1 MLLAMSRAAAP
12 LERRRSAIVDPTR
25 RPDPDGLAAYFGGSL
40 PAQFRQRIAR
50 RRSGESPTALF
61 LYVLWRKIART
72 FELLFRPET
81 VAAQATRRQGDCR
94 GCGACCEI
102 VFRCPHFDREKR
114 ECRIY
119 ESRYGVCRM
128 FPARPED
135 LAGLEAICSY
145 SFQEPEPATLTPA
158 RVTPAP
164 APLPAPLRRATRS
177 APLHKR
183 RG

>member
-1 MLLAMSRAAAP
+1 MRRAEVP
-12 LERRRSAIVDPTR
+12 LVRRQFAVVDPSR
-25 RPDPDGLAAYFGGSL
+25 RPDADGLVAYFGGSL
-40 PAQFRQRIAR
+40 PTQFRQRLAR
-50 RRSGESPTALF
+50 RRAGESPTALF

-72 FELLFRPET
+72 FELLFRPEAV
-81 VAAQATRRQGDCR
+81 VAGTARRQGDCR

-102 VFRCPHFDREKR
+102 IFRCPHFDREKR

-145 SFQEPEPATLTPA
+145 SFQEPEPATITPSPPPP
-158 RVTPAP
+158 RVTPRP
-164 APLPAPLRRATRS
+164 ATLQAAVRRATRS
-177 APLHKR
+177 APMRKR
-183 RG
+183 RS